1 MFGWTAAHLF
11 VIEIVE
17 VDKEF
22 LPFTGFT
29 DLTGKFHYFYHF
41 TDKFKTQ

>member
-1 MFGWTAAHLF
+1 MFGRTAARLF
-11 VIEIVE
+11 VIGIVE

-29 DLTGKFHYFYHF
+29 DFTG
-41 TDKFKTQ
+41 